1 MRENTLMSAEVV
13 EPYAEA
19 LMSLADSQNLVE
31 QFGNDAK
38 ELLAVLKASQEL
50 QQFLGSPVIKTD
62 DKKAVL
68 RQIAGNSLQQYMVNF
83 LQLVIDK
90 KRTAFLTGIL
100 QQFLALVR
108 ERTSTVLAQVTSV
121 TELNQSQRD
130 RVKEQ
135 VKSMTNARDVELE
148 TTLDP
153 DLIGGVVI
161 KVGSQVLDASL
172 RGQLRRMSFNLE
184 TATS

>member
-19 LMSLADSQNLVE
+19 LMSLADSNNLIE
-31 QFGNDAK
+31 RFNTDAK
-38 ELLAVLKASQEL
+38 ELLAVLKESQEL
-50 QQFLGSPVIKTD
+50 RQFLQSPVIKTD
-62 DKKAVL
+62 DKKQVL
-68 RQIAGNSLQQYMVNF
+68 RRITGEGLHHYLMNF

-90 KRTAFLTGIL
+90 KRTAFLISIL
-100 QQFLALVR
+100 EQFLALVR
-108 ERTSTVLAQVTSV
+108 DRTSTVLAQVTSV
-121 TELNQSQRD
+121 TELSNEQRD
-130 RVKEQ
+130 RVKEK
-135 VKSMTNARDVELE
+135 VKAMTNANDVELE

-172 RGQLRRMSFNLE
+172 RGQLRRIGLSLE
-184 TATS
+184 STAS

>member
-31 QFGNDAK
+31 RFGNDAK
-38 ELLAVLKASQEL
+38 ELLSVLKASQEL
-50 QQFLGSPVIKTD
+50 QQFLASPVIKTD

-68 RQIAGNSLQQYMVNF
+68 RKIAGESLHRYMVNF
-83 LQLVIDK
+83 FQLVIDK

-100 QQFLALVR
+100 KQFLALVR

-153 DLIGGVVI
+153 NLIGGVVI

-172 RGQLRRMSFNLE
+172 RGQLRRISFNLE

>member
-31 QFGNDAK
+31 QFGNQAK
-38 ELLAVLKASQEL
+38 ELLAVLKESQEL
-50 QQFLGSPVIKTD
+50 RQFLGSPVIKID

-68 RQIAGNSLQQYMVNF
+68 RRITGEGLHQYMVNF
-83 LQLVIDK
+83 LQLLIDK

-100 QQFLALVR
+100 EQFLALVR
-108 ERTSTVLAQVTSV
+108 DRTSTVLAEVSSV
-121 TELNQSQRD
+121 TELSNEQR
-130 RVKEQ
+130 EQ
-135 VKSMTNARDVELE
+135 VKNKVKAMTNANDVEIE

-172 RGQLRRMSFNLE
+172 RGQLRRIGLSLE
-184 TATS
+184 TTVS

>member
-31 QFGNDAK
+31 RFGNDAK
-38 ELLAVLKASQEL
+38 ELLAVLKDSQEL
-50 QQFLGSPVIKTD
+50 QQFLASPVIKTD

-68 RQIAGNSLQQYMVNF
+68 RQITGEGLHHYLVNF
-83 LQLVIDK
+83 LQLIIDK
-90 KRTAFLTGIL
+90 KRTAFLNGIL
-100 QQFLALVR
+100 EQFLALVR
-108 ERTSTVLAQVTSV
+108 DRTQTVLAQVTSV
-121 TELNQSQRD
+121 TELSNEQRD
-130 RVKEQ
+130 RVKER
-135 VKSMTNARDVELE
+135 VKAMVSAQNVELE

-153 DLIGGVVI
+153 SLIGGVVI

-172 RGQLRRMSFNLE
+172 KGQLRRIGFSLE
-184 TATS
+184 TAA

>member
-1 MRENTLMSAEVV
+1 MRENTLMSAEIV

-38 ELLAVLKASQEL
+38 ELVSVLKESQEL
-50 QQFLGSPVIKTD
+50 QQFLASPVIKTE

-68 RQIAGNSLQQYMVNF
+68 RQITGEGLHHYMVNF
-83 LQLVIDK
+83 LQLLIDK

-100 QQFLALVR
+100 EQFLALVR
-108 ERTSTVLAQVTSV
+108 ERTSTVLAEVTSV
-121 TELNQSQRD
+121 TELTQEQRD
-130 RVKEQ
+130 RVTEQ
-135 VKSMTNARDVELE
+135 VKAMTNANDVEIE

-153 DLIGGVVI
+153 NLIGGVVI

-172 RGQLRRMSFNLE
+172 RGQLRRIGLSLE
-184 TATS
+184 TAAS

>member
-1 MRENTLMSAEVV
+1 MRQNTLMSAEVV

-19 LMSLADSQNLVE
+19 LMSLADSQSLIE
-31 QFGNDAK
+31 QFGNQTR
-38 ELLAVLKASQEL
+38 ELLTVLKESEEL
-50 QQFLGSPVIKTD
+50 QQFLGSPVIKTE

-68 RQIAGNSLQQYMVNF
+68 KQIAGQGLHPYLVNF

-90 KRTAFLTGIL
+90 KRTTFLAGIL
-100 QQFLALVR
+100 EQFLALVR
-108 ERTSTVLAQVTSV
+108 DRTSTVLAQVTSV
-121 TELNQSQRD
+121 TELTQQQRD

-135 VKSMTNARDVELE
+135 VKAMTNASEVELE
-148 TTLDP
+148 TSLDP

-172 RGQLRRMSFNLE
+172 KGQLRRIGLSLE
-184 TATS
+184 TPVS

>member
-1 MRENTLMSAEVV
+1 MRETTLMSSEVV
-13 EPYAEA
+13 DPYAEA

-31 QFGNDAK
+31 QFEKDAK
-38 ELLAVLKASQEL
+38 ELLSVLKSSQEL
-50 QQFLGSPVIKTD
+50 KQFLGSPVIKTS

-68 RQIAGNSLQQYMVNF
+68 QQITGESLHQYMVNF
-83 LQLVIDK
+83 LQLVVDK

-100 QQFLALVR
+100 EQFLALVR
-108 ERTSTVLAQVTSV
+108 ERTATVLAEVTSV

-130 RVKEQ
+130 RVKEK

-172 RGQLRRMSFNLE
+172 RGQLRRIGFNLK

>member
-31 QFGNDAK
+31 RFGNDAK
-38 ELLAVLKASQEL
+38 ELVSVLKESQEL
-50 QQFLGSPVIKTD
+50 QQFLASPVIKTD

-68 RQIAGNSLQQYMVNF
+68 RKITGESLHHYMVNF

-100 QQFLALVR
+100 EQFLALVR

-153 DLIGGVVI
+153 NLIGGVVI

-172 RGQLRRMSFNLE
+172 RGQLRRISFNLE

>member
-1 MRENTLMSAEVV
+1 MRQNRLMSAEVV

-19 LMSLADSQNLVE
+19 LMSLADSQNLIE
-31 QFGNDAK
+31 QFGK
-38 ELLAVLKASQEL
+38 ETRELLTVVKESEEL
-50 QQFLGSPVIKTD
+50 QQFLASPVIKTD

-68 RQIAGNSLQQYMVNF
+68 RKIAGEGLHQYLVNF

-100 QQFLALVR
+100 EQFLALVR
-108 ERTSTVLAQVTSV
+108 DRTSTVLAQVTSV
-121 TELNQSQRD
+121 TELTQAQGD
-130 RVKEQ
+130 RVKEK
-135 VKSMTNARDVELE
+135 VKAMTNANAVELE
-148 TTLDP
+148 TNLDP

-172 RGQLRRMSFNLE
+172 KGQLRRIGLSMES
-184 TATS
+184 AK

>member
-1 MRENTLMSAEVV
+1 V
-13 EPYAEA
+13 ER
-19 LMSLADSQNLVE
+19 
-31 QFGNDAK
+31 FGNDAK
-38 ELLAVLKASQEL
+38 ELLSVLKESQEL
-50 QQFLGSPVIKTD
+50 QQFLASPVIKTD
-62 DKKAVL
+62 DKKAEL
-68 RQIAGNSLQQYMVNF
+68 RKITGESLHHYMVNF

-100 QQFLALVR
+100 EQFLALVR

-153 DLIGGVVI
+153 NLIGGVVI

-172 RGQLRRMSFNLE
+172 RGQLRRISFNLE

>member
-31 QFGNDAK
+31 RFGNDAK
-38 ELLAVLKASQEL
+38 ELVSVLKESQEL
-50 QQFLGSPVIKTD
+50 QQFLASPVIKTD

-68 RQIAGNSLQQYMVNF
+68 RKIAGESLHRYMVNF

-100 QQFLALVR
+100 EQFLALVR

-153 DLIGGVVI
+153 NLIGGVVI

-172 RGQLRRMSFNLE
+172 RGQLRRISFNLE